1 MSYLEI
7 VAVVFGLANIYLT
20 VKQNIWG
27 WAAGAV
33 MVSLY
38 IYITYGARLYSD
50 VLLNVFFLVMQFY
63 GWYHWVRGGVDHS
76 TSLAAVKRLTLRQ
89 WCWTAAG
96 AAGGTA
102 ALGTVMHR
110 FTDAALPYPDAF
122 VATVSV
128 IAQFMMTRKVLENW
142 TLWIVVN
149 VVSIAIYSIKAL
161 YPTVGLY
168 LANLVL
174 CIVAYREWNASW
186 RAGVQRAGA
195 V

>member
-1 MSYLEI
+1 MLEWI
-7 VAVVFGLANIYLT
+7 AALVILANIYLAAR
-20 VKQNIWG
+20 QNIWCWPVG
-27 WAAGAV
+27 VVG
-33 MVSLY
+33 VSLY
-38 IYITYGARLYSD
+38 LYVFFTAKLYSD
-50 VLLNVFFLVMQFY
+50 TLLQVFFLVMQFY
-63 GWYHWVRGGVDHS
+63 GWYHWVRGGIDHS
-76 TSLAAVKRLTLRQ
+76 TSLAAVKRLTVPQ

-96 AAGGTA
+96 AAAGTA

-186 RAGVQRAGA
+186 RTGVQRAGA

>member
-1 MSYLEI
+1 MLEWI
-7 VAVVFGLANIYLT
+7 AALVILANIYLAAR
-20 VKQNIWG
+20 QNIWCWPVG
-27 WAAGAV
+27 VVG
-33 MVSLY
+33 VSLY
-38 IYITYGARLYSD
+38 LYVFFTAKLYSD
-50 VLLNVFFLVMQFY
+50 TLLQVFFLVMQFY

>member
-1 MSYLEI
+1 MLEWI
-7 VAVVFGLANIYLT
+7 AALVILANIYLAAR
-20 VKQNIWG
+20 QNIWCWPVG
-27 WAAGAV
+27 VVG
-33 MVSLY
+33 VSLY
-38 IYITYGARLYSD
+38 LYVFFTAKLYSD
-50 VLLNVFFLVMQFY
+50 TLLQVFFLVMQFY
-63 GWYHWVRGGVDHS
+63 GWYHWVRGGVDRS